1 MRIFEHI
8 QIDWLGKRKIF
19 YAVSL
24 SLFLIGWITVFIR
37 GLHFGIDF
45 KGGTEIVLEF
55 QKPVNVSNLR
65 SYLSNVGLGNVELKT
80 FGGETG
86 VLVRTEMQ
94 QLPRALFPRIIDNI
108 NS

>member
-24 SLFLIGWITVFIR
+24 SLFLIGWITVFVR

-55 QKPVNVSNLR
+55 QTS
-65 SYLSNVGLGNVELKT
+65 
-80 FGGETG
+80 
-86 VLVRTEMQ
+86 
-94 QLPRALFPRIIDNI
+94 
-108 NS
+108 